1 MAAHTFLVTGV
12 SRGIGRAIADR
23 LVARGDRVVGLA
35 RTPPSK
41 GFTGIFHACDLADTE
56 VTAGTL
62 ARIVADH
69 AIDGVVNNAAI
80 NVVGR
85 LGQVDLNDFDAMVE
99 LNLRAAIQV
108 TQAALPGMRR
118 RGWGRVVN
126 IASRTALGKT
136 GRTVYGATKA
146 ALIGMT
152 RTWALELA
160 RDGITVNAV
169 SPGPIDTELFRSTN
183 PPDSPT
189 TRTIMADI
197 PAGRLGR
204 PEEVAAAVTFLASE
218 DAGFITGQTLSVCG
232 GLTVGYAGM

>member
-1 MAAHTFLVTGV
+1 MATRTFLVTGV

-23 LVARGDRVVGLA
+23 LMARGDQVVGLA
-35 RTPPSK
+35 RTPPSE
-41 GFTGIFHACDLADTE
+41 GFAGIFQACDLADSNA
-56 VTAGTL
+56 TASTL

-69 AIDGVVNNAAI
+69 AVDGVVNNAA
-80 NVVGR
+80 VGIMSR
-85 LGQVDLNDFDAMVE
+85 LGQIELSDFDAMVE

-108 TQAALPGMRR
+108 AQAALPGMRQ
-118 RGWGRVVN
+118 RGWGRIVN

-160 RDGITVNAV
+160 GNGITVNAV
-169 SPGPIDTELFRSTN
+169 SPGPIDTELFRATN
-183 PPDSPT
+183 PPDSPA
-189 TRTIMADI
+189 TRAIIAGV
-197 PAGRLGR
+197 PVGRLGR

-218 DAGFITGQTLSVCG
+218 EAGFITGQTLSVCG
-232 GLTVGYAGM
+232 GLTVGYVGM